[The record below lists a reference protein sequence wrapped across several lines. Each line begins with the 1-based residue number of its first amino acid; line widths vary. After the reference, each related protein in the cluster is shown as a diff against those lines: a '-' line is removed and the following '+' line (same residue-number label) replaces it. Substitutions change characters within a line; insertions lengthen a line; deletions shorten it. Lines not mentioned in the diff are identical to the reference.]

1 MIVLFPLLSKNLIV
15 LISIDERTD
24 SRCNTDNLQLYVLEV
39 LLHIAVHI
47 DDTQISLEIYVLKT
61 VTNATVKS
69 FFADLSDML
78 ALIRSDSF

>member
-24 SRCNTDNLQLYVLEV
+24 CRCNTDNLQLYVLEV